1 MSSAGS
7 RLGVGVL
14 PVIVVCLQLPRRSPC
29 VWRFRAD
36 STRLF

>member
-7 RLGVGVL
+7 CLGVGVL
-14 PVIVVCLQLPRRSPC
+14 PVIVVCLQLPRRFPR

-36 STRLF
+36 GACLF